1 MLHDKDLVSIQ
12 EVRTKVEKAY
22 AAWLKFRS
30 YTQEQVDAIVE
41 AMAAAGR
48 ANAVRLAKWAVEETG
63 YGNVPDK
70 TTKNMLAADFLL
82 RKLRGMRTVGVL
94 NSDAG
99 QKVVEIAVPV
109 GVVAA
114 ILPVT
119 NPTSTVIYKTLIS
132 VKAGNAIVIAPHPHA
147 YRCTCGT
154 AELMA
159 KAAVEAGAPEDL
171 IQCVSAS
178 TIEGTNALM
187 KHERTAIIL
196 ATGGHGIVRAAYS
209 SGTPALGV
217 GPGNTPVLIDRSA
230 DIASAIEKTIAGKLF
245 DYGTVCTSEQAV
257 VAEESLRERITGE
270 LKARKA
276 FFCNDAQ
283 KQALARL
290 LVTPNFTING
300 KCVGQPP
307 TKIAQMAGFEIPAD
321 TSIIVVELS
330 GVGREHPLSME
341 KLSPVLALYFKPDWK
356 TCVDTCEAVMRFGGL
371 GHTCVIYATDEA
383 RIREYAMRMPAM
395 RVVVNTPAPQGSIGI
410 TTNLA
415 PGMTLGCGAAA
426 GNSTSDTIGPQH
438 LYNVRRLAYAVR
450 RPEEALPPA
459 PTEDVSPQPKSVVLD
474 RQAVASAVDRYL
486 ASRGIGQATNA
497 AAAAA
502 SAGPVQYAQPAA
514 APQANVSTRA
524 SVAMEVVDRFLARR
538 CELPEVPNPAPACK
552 PGGG

>member
-48 ANAVRLAKWAVEETG
+48 AEARRLAEWAVKETG
-63 YGNVPDK
+63 YGNAPDK
-70 TTKNMLAADFLL
+70 TTKNLLAADFLN
-82 RKLRGMRTVGVL
+82 RRLRGMKTIGVL
-94 NSDAG
+94 REIPD
-99 QKVVEIAVPV
+99 QRVVEIAVPV

-119 NPTSTVIYKTLIS
+119 NPTSTAIYKTLIS
-132 VKAGNAIVIAPHPHA
+132 IKAGNSIVIAPHPHA
-147 YRCTCGT
+147 FECTCGT
-154 AELMA
+154 AEILA
-159 KAAVEAGAPEDL
+159 RAATEAGAPADL
-171 IQCVSAS
+171 IQCIGAS

-209 SGTPALGV
+209 SGTPSLGV

-230 DIASAIEKTIAGKLF
+230 DVPAAVAKTIEGKLF
-245 DYGTVCTSEQAV
+245 DYGTVCTSEQAI

-283 KQALARL
+283 KEALARV

-300 KCVGQPP
+300 KCVGQAPG
-307 TKIAQMAGFEIPAD
+307 KIAQMAGFEIPAD
-321 TSIIVVELS
+321 TSIIVAELT
-330 GVGREHPLSME
+330 GVGRQYPLSME
-341 KLSPVLALYFKPDWK
+341 KLSPVLSLYFKAGWGE
-356 TCVDTCEAVMRFGGL
+356 CLETCEAIMRFGGL

-383 RIREYAMRMPAM
+383 RIREFALRMPAM

-410 TTNLA
+410 TTNLD
-415 PGMTLGCGAAA
+415 PGMTLGCGAVA

-438 LYNVRRLAYAVR
+438 LLNIKRLAYAVR
-450 RPEEALPPA
+450 RPEEALPPVPEDGTARPSA
-459 PTEDVSPQPKSVVLD
+459 PVS
-474 RQAVASAVDRYL
+474 RQAVTAAVDRYL
-486 ASRGIGQATNA
+486 SSRGIGKTGG
-497 AAAAA
+497 
-502 SAGPVQYAQPAA
+502 SAA
-514 APQANVSTRA
+514 APATAAEPPAPSRA
-524 SVAMEVVDRFLARR
+524 QLSVEVVDRFLKRR
-538 CELPEVPNPAPACK
+538 TVSAPAPAQAAPAPACK